1 LKGRKSIGLHNSTLD
16 AIDQRI
22 IRLLDADARIS
33 LKKLS
38 TQVGLS
44 SPSVSE
50 RLRRLEEQG
59 VIANFTI
66 RVSPEAIG
74 YQLQAIVR
82 IRSVPGAVHKVE
94 RLIQQTPEFVECHKV
109 TGEESFIGRLYVRSM
124 EQLDKVLDRFQEI
137 ALTNT
142 AMIKT
147 TPVERRLP
155 PLE

>member
-1 LKGRKSIGLHNSTLD
+1 MLD
-16 AIDQRI
+16 TVDQRI
-22 IRLLDADARIS
+22 IRILDADARIS
-33 LKKLS
+33 LKQLS
-38 TQVGLS
+38 NQVGLS

-94 RLIQQTPEFVECHKV
+94 RLVQQTPEFVECDKV
-109 TGEESFIGRLYVRSM
+109 TGEESFIGRVYVRSM
-124 EQLDKVLDRFQEI
+124 AHLDKVLDRFQEI

-147 TPVERRLP
+147 TPVKRRLP